1 MPLYKRII
9 VNDLTKVLIWKI
21 QEPLSDLSRCAEL
34 TQKSKKRLESM
45 KSILHQQGF
54 ASIRLLLKEAGYL
67 DADVF
72 YDEFGKPHLNDGT
85 FISMT
90 HSHTFSAIILSKKDK
105 VGIDIEKQR
114 DGIIKIAH
122 KFTPMSIHSVL
133 FDRDALVSKLTIV
146 WGAKE
151 SLYKIYG
158 KKKLAFLKNI
168 HIEEFALTDKKTTGV
183 VNYQDHV
190 SNHVIHF
197 LKIDEFI
204 CVYAF

>member
-67 DADVF
+67 DADVS
-72 YDEFGKPHLNDGT
+72 YDEFGKPHLNDGS

-114 DGIIKIAH
+114 DRIIKIAH
-122 KFTPMSIHSVL
+122 KFTSMSIHNVL
-133 FDRDALVSKLTIV
+133 FDRDALVCKLTIV

-158 KKKLAFLKNI
+158 KKRLAFLKNI
-168 HIEEFALTDKKTTGV
+168 HISLLLLTKFCQLILP
-183 VNYQDHV
+183 NYFH
-190 SNHVIHF
+190 
-197 LKIDEFI
+197 
-204 CVYAF
+204 